1 MERSAKWAGL
11 GRARAELRGRWDHD
25 SAAAPSVA
33 GMRARAV
40 PGKRRSLAASGA
52 PKTLSG
58 QEKKTR
64 HYVSDDMRLSRSAHG
79 EVSSR
84 QTKSEAVR
92 FAVRRDE
99 IASGYLR

>member
-52 PKTLSG
+52 
-58 QEKKTR
+58 
-64 HYVSDDMRLSRSAHG
+64 
-79 EVSSR
+79 R
-84 QTKSEAVR
+84 QTCKPERARKKNAALRFGWHATVAVGAWR
-92 FAVRRDE
+92 SIITPDKVWSRT
-99 IASGYLR
+99 LRS